1 MKRPTLSI
9 LILSAL
15 LSSVTWLAAAPAY
28 SATTSAQ
35 DAALET
41 VAEQSKFVRT
51 GHYDEV
57 QRLCKAYAQKWPDI
71 VRCVDFGRTPEGRP
85 MLALVAS
92 RSGALTPEL
101 ARFHDLP
108 VMLLQGGI
116 HAGEIDGKDAGFLA
130 LRELLSDKNTLRN
143 FVLVFVPV
151 FNVDGHERF
160 GKWNRPNQVGPEE
173 MGWRTTAQNLN
184 LNRDYMKADT
194 PEMRAMLGLLNAW
207 NPTLYVDMHV
217 TDGANFQHD
226 VSNTIDPLYAGD
238 AALHPTAKALVTEL
252 NSKIAAQ
259 GSRPLD
265 FYPEFVKED
274 DPDSGFAL
282 NVYSPRFSN
291 GYWALHNRFALL
303 LETHSWKSYATRVRV
318 THNIIMALTDMMS
331 REGAGWRAQTLE
343 ADARARQLGG
353 QTVILDFDNGPH
365 VTTIDFLG
373 YAYTRKFSDIS
384 GAMATYYDATKP
396 TMWHV
401 PLRDTI
407 IPKTS
412 AQAPRGGYI
421 VTAANAAWVSDKL
434 ALHGIVFQKLDHDI
448 AATNAAAGTGMGMG
462 METFR
467 ATKVTYSKETFEG
480 HTMLTFEGSWAPEK
494 RVIPAGSL
502 FVPIAQ
508 PNSRLVVALLEPQAV
523 DSLAAWGFFDS
534 AFEQKEYMEP
544 YVEEQVAAEML
555 AHNPKVAA
563 DFKKRLAEDPQF
575 AADPSTRLE
584 YFYRLSP
591 SWDERLDLYPVY
603 RVDRA
608 PGEAPTR

>member
-1 MKRPTLSI
+1 MRRGRMRLMKTPTLSTFV
-9 LILSAL
+9 LLAILSSGA
-15 LSSVTWLAAAPAY
+15 WLAAAPARA
-28 SATTSAQ
+28 ATTAAA
-35 DAALET
+35 DPALET

-51 GHYDEV
+51 GRYDEV
-57 QRLCKAYAQKWPDI
+57 QRLCQAYAQKWPDL
-71 VRCVDFGRTPEGRP
+71 VKCVNFGRTPEGRP

-92 RSGALTPEL
+92 RSGTLAPEE
-101 ARFHDLP
+101 ARKRGLP
-108 VMLLQGGI
+108 VMLMQGGI

-130 LRELLSDKNTLRN
+130 LRELLHDQSTLRN

-160 GKWNRPNQVGPEE
+160 GRWNRPNQVGPEE
-173 MGWRTTAQNLN
+173 MGWRATAQNLN

-194 PEMRAMLGLLNAW
+194 PEMHAMLALLNTW
-207 NPTLYVDMHV
+207 DPTLYVDMHV

-226 VSNTIDPLYAGD
+226 VSNTVDPQYSGD

-252 NSKIAAQ
+252 NSKLTAL
-259 GSRPLD
+259 GSHPLD

-282 NVYSPRFSN
+282 NVYSPRFATA
-291 GYWALHNRFALL
+291 YWGLHNRFALL
-303 LETHSWKSYATRVRV
+303 VETHSWKNYATRVRV
-318 THNIIMALTDMMS
+318 THNIIMTLADMMS
-331 REGAGWRAQTLE
+331 REGAAWRAQALQ

-373 YAYTRKFSDIS
+373 YAYTRKHSDIS
-384 GAMATYYDATKP
+384 GAVATYYDATKP
-396 TMWHV
+396 TVWHV

-407 IPKTS
+407 VPKTS
-412 AQAPRGGYI
+412 AQAPRGGYV
-421 VTAANAAWVSDKL
+421 VTAANAAWAARKL
-434 ALHGIVFQKLDHDI
+434 ALHGILFEKLAHDI
-448 AATNAAAGTGMGMG
+448 DGADTGTG

-480 HTMLTFEGSWAPEK
+480 HTMLTFAGSWAPEK

-508 PNSRLVVALLEPQAV
+508 PNSRVAVALLEPQGV

-534 AFEQKEYMEP
+534 AFEPKEYMEP
-544 YVEEQVAAEML
+544 YVEEQVAAGML
-555 AHNPKVAA
+555 AHNPEVAA

-575 AADPSTRLE
+575 AADPSARLD

-603 RVDRA
+603 RIEGALPR
-608 PGEAPTR
+608 